1 MTCPFLRSLIFL
13 LKIICV
19 YLLRKK
25 STVGE
30 GEEVGGGGGVR
41 GGVLKR
47 FNYKWLFTAIH
58 MIAL

>member
-30 GEEVGGGGGVR
+30 GEEVGGGGVR

-47 FNYKWLFTAIH
+47 FNYKWLFT
-58 MIAL
+58 